1 MLVRRWRD
9 VEEYDLGSIL
19 GKPELGIKVKRL
31 SHGEDGDTCGRSFEM
46 EYYLI
51 EPGKLYPVH
60 KSQCGMINFVLSGT
74 AFFITDS
81 TQVEAR
87 KGDLV
92 YTEHGELQYISNHS
106 NEQLEI
112 VCCIDGQRS
121 N

>member
-9 VEEYDLGSIL
+9 VEEHDLGSIL

-31 SHGEDGDTCGRSFEM
+31 SHSESRDMCKRSFEM

-60 KSQCGMINFVLSGT
+60 KNECAMINFVMFGT
-74 AFFITDS
+74 ASFITD
-81 TQVEAR
+81 TMQVIAQ

-92 YTEHGELQYISNHS
+92 CTEHGELQYISNQS
-106 NEQLEI
+106 NERLEI
-112 VCCIDGQRS
+112 VCCIDGQK
-121 N
+121 